1 MKKHLITFI
10 FSLLALPSIC
20 QETEFKQYEESI
32 KSSRSDEDF
41 RIAFYNCENLFDLK
55 DDSLKRDE
63 DFTPEG
69 SYKYTYD
76 RYKKKSNGIAK
87 TIAALGGWRPAEIVG
102 LCEVENYWVLEGLT
116 KFSPIENIG
125 YQIIHQESPDRRG
138 IDIACIYDPQ
148 RFNLILYKYF
158 RVRFPFDPSR
168 TTRDILYVKGIAAN
182 TDTLHLFFNHWPSRY
197 GGQFASEPSRI
208 FVADLLKSKVD
219 SLNERFQNPLI
230 VIAGDF
236 NDEPDDLSM
245 SDHLKVK
252 NPANEYS
259 NDNLVN
265 LMFPVKFKYGTHSF
279 AGEWGVLDQFIVSA
293 TLLQTNNNKI
303 WTKPNFV
310 GIFNAPWLLKKN
322 AANNDVP
329 HRTFQGPAYKGGY
342 SDHLPIFL
350 DLRIAGKEKSAP

>member
-1 MKKHLITFI
+1 VIKKLSPYILFLLSLPI
-10 FSLLALPSIC
+10 FG
-20 QETEFKQYEESI
+20 QEDGFKLYEDAI
-32 KSSRSDEDF
+32 NTPRSEQDF
-41 RIAFYNCENLFDLK
+41 RVAFYNCENLFDLK

-87 TIAALGGWRPAEIVG
+87 TIAALGGWRPAEVVG

-116 KFSPIENIG
+116 KYSPIENIG
-125 YQIIHQESPDRRG
+125 YKIIHQESPDRRG
-138 IDIACIYDPQ
+138 IDIACIYDPE
-148 RFNLILYKYF
+148 RFNLILYKYY
-158 RVRFPFDPSR
+158 RIRFPFDPER

-182 TDTLHLFFNHWPSRY
+182 TDTLHIFFNHWPSRY
-197 GGQFASEPSRI
+197 GGQFASEPSRN
-208 FVADLLKSKVD
+208 FVADFLKSKVD
-219 SLNERFQNPLI
+219 SLNNRFSNPLI
-230 VIAGDF
+230 TIAGDF

-245 SDHLKVK
+245 AEHLQVK
-252 NPANEYS
+252 RPTDS
-259 NDNLVN
+259 FKSGDLIN
-265 LMFPVKFKYGTHSF
+265 LMFPVKYNYGTHSY
-279 AGEWGVLDQFIVSA
+279 AGEWGVLDQFIVSGS
-293 TLLQTNNNKI
+293 LLKSQASIKTEAD
-303 WTKPNFV
+303 WV

-350 DLRIAGKEKSAP
+350 DLRIVEKQKSAP

>member
-1 MKKHLITFI
+1 MINKLCTYFYLC
-10 FSLLALPSIC
+10 FCLSAFG
-20 QETEFKQYEESI
+20 QGDDFKLYEEAI
-32 KSSRSDEDF
+32 NSSRSDQDF

-69 SYKYTYD
+69 SYKYTYG

-87 TIAALGGWRPAEIVG
+87 TIAALGGWRPAEVVG

-116 KFSPIENIG
+116 KYSPIENIG
-125 YQIIHQESPDRRG
+125 YKIIHQESPDRRG
-138 IDIACIYDPQ
+138 IDIACIYDPE
-148 RFNLILYKYF
+148 RFNLILYRYY
-158 RVRFPFDPSR
+158 RVRFPFDPDR

-197 GGQFASEPSRI
+197 GGQFASEPSRK
-208 FVADLLKSKVD
+208 FVADLLRTKVD
-219 SLNERFQNPLI
+219 SLNERFDNPLI
-230 VIAGDF
+230 AIAGDF

-245 SDHLKVK
+245 AEHLRVKRPDEQVDSSD
-252 NPANEYS
+252 
-259 NDNLVN
+259 LVN
-265 LMFPVKFKYGTHSF
+265 LMFPVKYKYGTHSY

-293 TLLQTNNNKI
+293 NILQKSSAI
-303 WTKPNFV
+303 WAEPKWV

-350 DLRIAGKEKSAP
+350 DLKITEKQKSGP